1 MYPKSHLSGDN
12 LDKPDKLGMQGKRT
26 RFQQQFIKKHLMIL
40 TRVSFKPIMAKWGKI
55 GHSSSTERIIGT

>member
-40 TRVSFKPIMAKWGKI
+40 TLENYSKFPLNLLW
-55 GHSSSTERIIGT
+55 